1 MDYVEHFVDYFD
13 SNEVEFFEENG
24 VEYFEGVIPSFPE
37 MAGCRL
43 VTEGRAY
50 DMGCKDNED
59 MDGTKPCLVY
69 ACPDV
74 NLTDPVWNQR
84 KAAITQHYKT
94 SGCDDKKIFVG
105 PSMKL
110 NGERLYNGFCNKFD
124 METGTGLPP

>member
-1 MDYVEHFVDYFD
+1 MDYIEHFVDYFD
-13 SNEVEFFEENG
+13 SNDVEFFEESG
-24 VEYFEGVIPSFPE
+24 VEFFEGNTPE

-50 DMGCKDNED
+50 DMLCKDNED
-59 MDGTKPCLVY
+59 MDGSKPCLVY

-84 KAAITQHYKT
+84 KSVISQHYKG
-94 SGCDDKKIFVG
+94 SGCADKKIFAG
-105 PSMKL
+105 PGMRL

-124 METGTGLPP
+124 MEPGNGSPP